1 MSEGVAQTIQDDPTH
16 PMDTYNQPIITT
28 SGALT
33 LTVKTL
39 TIDTSSETDKSAI
52 SASSNA
58 TNLIVAG
65 KTAITGNIV
74 SSSGDNTLIFG
85 SSEVNNVTRDAAD
98 LSTTI
103 KGDILV
109 GGSSVRRS
117 SFNLL
122 IFQNKATIGET
133 DTTKTSSSSS
143 IKVVDAYNGRGA
155 TSTNTLAFSNSENKI
170 NLAEMSVVG
179 NWAYGAPSTTANIL
193 SFNAADSNNG
203 STTFKVGT
211 LSAKSGANIIGKDL
225 YAIPN
230 PSTNIDTTKNPY
242 QYAQEL
248 FETSSNPNQPKRKDN
263 FATLFADSKYQAKGE
278 YSIGSVAT
286 QISGNN
292 YLNVETLIIGNN
304 SSQTDSTEPS
314 GVITTASS
322 GTVNLIIANKATI
335 NGNILT
341 SGGSNVLILGSSTS
355 SGESPKLTGDILAR
369 QGGSNILIF
378 ESKPTFGSTNTRDTQ
393 TLSSIKVIDT
403 NVGSPTTSNN
413 ILVFKSQDNALTL
426 KEISIN
432 GNWKDPATTITS
444 NILSFN
450 ATTSTG
456 SGHTLKVETLNAR
469 NGSNIIGKDLYK
481 EDTTTQSNARGAS
494 STKTYVYDSE
504 LFETTNDKPKKKDNF
519 DIQFANSKY
528 QAKGK
533 YSVESI
539 KGDGYIFGGNY
550 INVEELT
557 IGSASSSRETST
569 VITAANNRSS
579 NVLAANT
586 LSITGDIESLSGGSN
601 AIWVGATPTTRDASQ
616 NTGASN
622 TSPSLT
628 FQGNLYARG
637 TGKNKI
643 TASKATITGNIESA
657 GGSNAIYLTNTSEQS
672 TIKGNIYAHNAG
684 NQDAS
689 LIILSQEIAS
699 SETPS
704 ARGIAQTAQVLHW
717 SDAQANANIETDSIK
732 STGSESNW
740 YSRTATTTINVQ
752 TLKVE
757 SKNTSRETPIAISA
771 QNNGFNNLAASQA
784 TINGN
789 IQALGG
795 KNIIYLSKTSSAN
808 SQPSY
813 RSSNQSTIKGDIL
826 AQNSGTDNG
835 VNIILGKE
843 FNTTPTSTDADIQ
856 ENWMTAQANANIE
869 TSSIKAIGGIGNFY
883 NLRGQNTINVSTL
896 KIGNTSTE
904 ADNPI
909 AILASR
915 GDNAISSNNATITGN
930 IEARDSGSNAIFLG
944 KSTSAPTITGNI
956 TTANGSNSIIL
967 EDGTWLPYLTLQV
980 ENSSTA
986 PSLKNTS
993 GSTNNSGILTNNGTT
1008 NLILRKS
1015 PSSAGGSTGA
1025 PGVAAIDTST
1035 LSIPVYKVV
1044 SLKGETN
1051 IVMQGDIVASSYI
1064 SYANGGNVNLLFANN
1079 NDNAADSFDASSAT
1093 DITSNKVLGK
1103 TYKDGVK
1110 LALSDKQVSIGD
1122 TQKSFLET

>member
-1 MSEGVAQTIQDDPTH
+1 M
-16 PMDTYNQPIITT
+16 
-28 SGALT
+28 
-33 LTVKTL
+33 
-39 TIDTSSETDKSAI
+39 
-52 SASSNA
+52 
-58 TNLIVAG
+58 
-65 KTAITGNIV
+65 
-74 SSSGDNTLIFG
+74 
-85 SSEVNNVTRDAAD
+85 
-98 LSTTI
+98 
-103 KGDILV
+103 
-109 GGSSVRRS
+109 RRS

-133 DTTKTSSSSS
+133 DTTKTTSSSS
-143 IKVVDAYNGRGA
+143 IKVVDAYNGRGV
-155 TSTNTLAFSNSENKI
+155 TSNNTLAFSNSENKI

-179 NWAYGAPSTTANIL
+179 NWYNSAPSTTANIL
-193 SFNAADSNNG
+193 SFNAADNNSG

-211 LSAKSGANIIGKDL
+211 LSAKAGANIIGKDL
-225 YAIPN
+225 YAIPGSAN
-230 PSTNIDTTKNPY
+230 TTDTIKNPY

-286 QISGNN
+286 QIAGNN
-292 YLNVETLIIGNN
+292 YLNVETLTIGNN
-304 SSQTDSTEPS
+304 SSQIDSTEPS

-378 ESKPTFGSTNTRDTQ
+378 ESKPTLGSTNTRDAQ

-403 NVGSPTTSNN
+403 NVGSPTKSNN
-413 ILVFKSQDNALTL
+413 ILVFKGSDNALTL

-432 GNWKDPATTITS
+432 GNWKDDATTITS

-450 ATTSTG
+450 AATSTS

-481 EDTTTQSNARGAS
+481 EDTTTRTDARGAS

-504 LFETTNDKPKKKDNF
+504 LFETTNGKPKKKDNF

-557 IGSASSSRETST
+557 IGSASSSRETSST

-586 LSITGDIESLSGGSN
+586 LSITGNIESLSNGSN

-616 NTGASN
+616 NTGASS

-643 TASKATITGNIESA
+643 TASKATITGNLESA

-704 ARGIAQTAQVLHW
+704 ARGIAQTAQVSHW

-732 STGSESNW
+732 ATGSESNW

-752 TLKVE
+752 TLKVGNE
-757 SKNTSRETPIAISA
+757 NTSRETSIAISA

-795 KNIIYLSKTSSAN
+795 KNIIYLSKTSSTN
-808 SQPSY
+808 SQPSN

-826 AQNSGTDNG
+826 AQNSGVGNG

-856 ENWMTAQANANIE
+856 EGWMSAQANANIE
-869 TSSIKAIGGIGNFY
+869 TSSIKAIGGIGNYY

-896 KIGNTSTE
+896 KINNTE
-904 ADNPI
+904 VDNPV
-909 AILASR
+909 AIYASR

-944 KSTSAPTITGNI
+944 KSTSAPTVTGNI
-956 TTANGSNSIIL
+956 TTVNGSNSIIL
-967 EDGTWLPYLTLQV
+967 EDGTWTPYLTLQV

-986 PSLKNTS
+986 PSLKNTPD
-993 GSTNNSGILTNNGTT
+993 STNNSGILTNNGTT

-1015 PSSAGGSTGA
+1015 PSSTGT
-1025 PGVAAIDTST
+1025 PGVAAIDIST

-1079 NDNAADSFDASSAT
+1079 NDNAADSFDASNAT

-1122 TQKSFLET
+1122 KNQSFLETYGHYFSDTFKDGGLLNVTTARVLNNATSGSGKTQTDTVHIQGLALGNISPLASSTAAASSRGVSSQ